1 MSFRAKR
8 KQAIP
13 DGLAYQLWVK
23 ERKSLHEIPY
33 VLRDEYNVT
42 SLKTGK
48 VVSVP
53 GIERSAWMYALDHLE
68 EAKADTVSI
77 CQQRGEIFDE
87 ELWKHE
93 IVMKVSRFLSKRSQ
107 KMFYLKNPHLKKY
120 IDTETQVGMPLQ
132 VNS

>member
-8 KQAIP
+8 KQAMP

-33 VLRDEYNVT
+33 ILRDKYNIT

-53 GIERSAWMYALDHLE
+53 GIERSAWMYALEHLE
-68 EAKADTVSI
+68 EAKSDTVSI

-87 ELWKHE
+87 EEWNRE
-93 IVMKVSRFLSKRSQ
+93 IVMKVSRFYIKSKKRYR
-107 KMFYLKNPHLKKY
+107 MFFLKYPHLKKY
-120 IDTETQVGMPLQ
+120 VDT
-132 VNS
+132 